1 MSKIASLIKMA
12 ASDTVSAGNPVG
24 IYYGT
29 ILSAG
34 PLSVE
39 VDQRFVLTEEF
50 LELTETTKEL
60 KVPVEGGGYYTL
72 RRKLEQGDRVIL
84 LRVQGGTK
92 YIILDRVRDE

>member
-1 MSKIASLIKMA
+1 MLGLIKKA
-12 ASDTVSAGNPVG
+12 AMDATSASNPVG
-24 IYYGT
+24 VFYGT
-29 ILSAG
+29 ILSAA
-34 PLSVE
+34 PLNVE

-50 LELTETTKEL
+50 LELTESTKEL